1 MVGQWAADLV
11 VVDIV
16 FADVGVVHSNDS
28 NSGILFR
35 VHNDFPVKLGNRE
48 LFGTILSVQIDV
60 HIAAIDILEPADSVC
75 AGVDDGV
82 KVVCLYK
89 ISGIVFNVEPVV
101 TVEGFPLRG
110 SIVEVICGILV
121 EREKGGSQVNTA
133 HLSILPVESSR

>member
-82 KVVCLYK
+82 KVVCLDK
-89 ISGIVFNVEPVV
+89 VPCIVLNVEPVV
-101 TVEGFPLRG
+101 AVEGLPLRSG
-110 SIVEVICGILV
+110 IVKVIGGIL
-121 EREKGGSQVNTA
+121 K
-133 HLSILPVESSR
+133 